1 MSTWVAEVR
10 RHFPSLNLKVN
21 GYPAAFFDGPGGTQV
36 PEAVL
41 EAMRSYFLEA
51 NANTHGAFL
60 TSRRTD
66 AMLEEARA
74 TVATFLGAH
83 PHEIAFGANMT
94 TLNYAL
100 SRALGRLLHPGD
112 KILITD
118 MDHEA
123 NRGPWLA
130 LEEKGVEVLRAPI
143 RRETVTLDEEA
154 FWQLLDEK
162 PRVVAVGWASN
173 AVGSIPD
180 LPRLLK
186 KAREVG
192 AITVVDAVHYA
203 PHYPID
209 VKELGC
215 DFLLC
220 SAYKFFGPHVG
231 ILYGREAIFR
241 ELPTYKLRPQEE
253 AIPYRIETGTLN
265 HEGIWGTQAAIRWIA
280 SLSGRE
286 GSLREQLRAAM
297 EAIGRHE
304 EALFGVLWREL
315 MGMADIR
322 LYGPGPDARRTPTL
336 AFTHARYTPAE
347 VAARLAE
354 KGLFIWDGDFYATT
368 LVEEL
373 GLKEGG
379 GLCRIGLAPYNT
391 MDEVDRL
398 LQAIREL

>member
-1 MSTWVAEVR
+1 MSDWVAAIR
-10 RHFPSLNLKVN
+10 RHFPSLGLQIK
-21 GYPAAFFDGPGGTQV
+21 GEAAAFFDGPGGTQV
-36 PEAVL
+36 PSAVI
-41 EAMRSYFLEA
+41 EAMATYFQEA

-66 AMLEEARA
+66 EMLQEARS
-74 TVATFLGAH
+74 TVAAFLGAA

-100 SRALGRLLHPGD
+100 SRALGRLLSPGD
-112 KILITD
+112 TVLITD

-130 LEEKGVEVLRAPI
+130 LAEKGIRILRAPI
-143 RRETVTLDEEA
+143 DRQRAILHEEA
-154 FWQLLDEK
+154 FLRLLEER
-162 PRVVAVGWASN
+162 PRIVAVGWASN

-180 LPRLLK
+180 LPRLLQR
-186 KAREVG
+186 ARDVG

-203 PHYPID
+203 PHYPMD
-209 VKELGC
+209 VKAMAV

-231 ILYGREAIFR
+231 ILYGREEVFR
-241 ELPTYKLRPQEE
+241 ELPTYKLLPQED

-280 SLSGRE
+280 SLAQKE
-286 GSLREQLRAAM
+286 GSLRAQLEASM
-297 EAIGRHE
+297 EAIARHE
-304 EALFGVLWREL
+304 EELFAVLWKAL
-315 MGMADIR
+315 AQMADIT
-322 LYGPGPDARRTPTL
+322 LYGPGPEAPRTPTL
-336 AFTHARYTPAE
+336 GFTHARHSPRE
-347 VAARLAE
+347 VASRLAE

-368 LVEEL
+368 LMAEL
-373 GLKEGG
+373 GLQERG

-391 MDEVDRL
+391 MEEVERL
-398 LQAIREL
+398 LQAIEDL